1 MRRGGRLCPPGQRC
15 GGAMWA
21 SPPTKGQTDAP
32 YNALKRAPHS
42 APPLQIPS
50 NRAIPYT
57 TDRKESAMPDF
68 DCLRCGTAMHFV
80 GQHKLQL
87 GKTSWIFGDL
97 PNLMAGALDVSIMAC
112 PACGK
117 LEFFTGGVSQP
128 SGNDPGLH
136 QRRCP
141 KCGFAH
147 DFDYPKCPL
156 CGYVYT
162 AGDEL

>member
-1 MRRGGRLCPPGQRC
+1 
-15 GGAMWA
+15 
-21 SPPTKGQTDAP
+21 
-32 YNALKRAPHS
+32 
-42 APPLQIPS
+42 
-50 NRAIPYT
+50 
-57 TDRKESAMPDF
+57 MPDF
-68 DCLRCGTAMHFV
+68 DCLRCGTAMQFV

-112 PACGK
+112 PACG
-117 LEFFTGGVSQP
+117 
-128 SGNDPGLH
+128 NDPGLH

>member
-1 MRRGGRLCPPGQRC
+1 M
-15 GGAMWA
+15 
-21 SPPTKGQTDAP
+21 
-32 YNALKRAPHS
+32 PH
-42 APPLQIPS
+42 
-50 NRAIPYT
+50 
-57 TDRKESAMPDF
+57 F

-136 QRRCP
+136 QRQCP

-147 DFDYPKCPL
+147 DFDYPKCPPVRL
-156 CGYVYT
+156 CLHRRGRAVRIFKRRTCY
-162 AGDEL
+162 ERLHP